1 MIFKKYRLIWH
12 LPLTHCLLKNL
23 SISCWSQLCYKWLR
37 VGQTLDSYV
46 FGHHQQIR
54 LSKWNLTPTNLT
66 NKHLCIKV
74 LFSGVEAIK
83 FEEEFYKSD
92 PIWLPHGKYLSTW
105 LLCLSSWNKMAGQQ
119 SIFGHFSEWEVW
131 TRLVLIWWSHWLHNM
146 VM

>member
-1 MIFKKYRLIWH
+1 MYH
-12 LPLTHCLLKNL
+12 LTHCLLKNL

-37 VGQTLDSYV
+37 VVQTIDSYI

-66 NKHLCIKV
+66 NKHLYIKV

-119 SIFGHFSEWEVW
+119 SIFGHFSEWGSLDQVVSASYGSQMILFICQTSLSLLSW
-131 TRLVLIWWSHWLHNM
+131 F
-146 VM
+146 